1 MCQGAGQPPH
11 ALQQLVHPSAGRSPP
26 PALHSPTVATL
37 QALGA
42 WSLPGCRNNASVPVL
57 QLLPGSCC
65 QGRTTKPA
73 HMQDKL

>member
-42 WSLPGCRNNASVPVL
+42 WSLPGS
-57 QLLPGSCC
+57 
-65 QGRTTKPA
+65 
-73 HMQDKL
+73 